1 MNLKKAV
8 LNCFFLGCLLSTG
21 LHGQTILSKIVISNG
36 GQPIAGNNYKANL
49 SIGQSLAGSTRGNST
64 QASIGFWYVPRN
76 PGPGTQIA
84 KNPVAI
90 ERRIP
95 SGTHGSTYEL
105 QRHTHAEKVNSLK
118 IYPNP
123 VVSRA
128 SLEFQLADDG
138 DVHLALFDFKGKRVS
153 TLMRRKLEAGRYKM
167 ELNAYQLPGAVYSV
181 VLMTGRFR
189 IQEKIIVMN

>member
-1 MNLKKAV
+1 MRPKKIIFILLFQV
-8 LNCFFLGCLLSTG
+8 GFGLVMLGAQSGLSR
-21 LHGQTILSKIVISNG
+21 LVISNG
-36 GQPIAGNNYKANL
+36 GKETTGDKFKANL
-49 SIGQSLAGSTRGNST
+49 TIGQSLAGLSRGIST
-64 QASIGFWYVPRN
+64 QASIGFWYVSRD
-76 PGPGTQIA
+76 PGPGTQKA
-84 KNPVAI
+84 KIPVAI

-95 SGTHGSTYEL
+95 SGTHGSIYEL
-105 QRHTHAEKVNSLK
+105 QRHTHAEKVNFLK

-153 TLMRRKLEAGRYKM
+153 TVIRRKMEAGRYKM
-167 ELNAYQLPGAVYSV
+167 ELIADQLPGAVYSL

-189 IQEKIIVMN
+189 IQEKFMVMN

>member
-1 MNLKKAV
+1 MLHHTRTLIFLFFGILTGIKTTCQTNLLKTV
-8 LNCFFLGCLLSTG
+8 SGSGGRQITG
-21 LHGQTILSKIVISNG
+21 NTYKI
-36 GQPIAGNNYKANL
+36 NL
-49 SIGQSLAGSTRGNST
+49 TIGQSLAGWSRGNST

-95 SGTHGSTYEL
+95 SGTHGSIYEL

-128 SLEFQLADDG
+128 SLEFQLAGDG
-138 DVHLALFDFKGKRVS
+138 DVHLAIFDFKGKRVS

-167 ELNAYQLPGAVYSV
+167 ELNANQLPGAVYSL

-189 IQEKIIVMN
+189 IQEKFMVMN